1 MSDSESDHLL
11 RIGDFSRFTTLSV
24 RMLRHYDQVGLLVP
38 VHVDPS
44 SGYRFYGPNQVRT
57 ASRIRTLRDAG
68 CGIGQIAELLPLFD
82 RTEELRVALS
92 AHAHSLDAA
101 AQQIAGQR
109 SLVQS
114 IIDHLEEHTMPITVS
129 EREFPALRVLA
140 LHRII
145 ADYQSEGVLW
155 GEFAQFL
162 QEPGAPAMSQF
173 GSRWG
178 ATYFDPEY
186 RETDVDVAIW
196 GEFAGEFEPRDGV
209 QIIEFPAQKVAWA
222 TLIGPFEGTGAVCEA
237 IGHWIGEKGYTMSG
251 PMFNINVVSPAQDP
265 NPEHWVIEI
274 NFPIT
279 R

>member
-1 MSDSESDHLL
+1 
-11 RIGDFSRFTTLSV
+11 
-24 RMLRHYDQVGLLVP
+24 
-38 VHVDPS
+38 
-44 SGYRFYGPNQVRT
+44 
-57 ASRIRTLRDAG
+57 
-68 CGIGQIAELLPLFD
+68 
-82 RTEELRVALS
+82 
-92 AHAHSLDAA
+92 
-101 AQQIAGQR
+101 
-109 SLVQS
+109 
-114 IIDHLEEHTMPITVS
+114 MPITVS

-265 NPEHWVIEI
+265 NPEHWVTEI